1 MNFFEQQNVAR
12 KKSLFLGMI
21 FIFALVLIASSTSL
35 IAYFILHL
43 SGITPLP
50 LKDWVVSRD
59 CGSIFG
65 VTLLII
71 AGGSFYQL
79 LNLAKGGEAVAK
91 MAKGR
96 KVDMSSSEPHERIFI
111 NTVEEMS
118 IASGTPMPTLY
129 IMDNEQAI
137 NAFVAGYEPT
147 ECVLVITLGALNT
160 LTRDELQGVIGHE
173 YSHILNG
180 DMRINVRL
188 IAMLAGILLFG
199 QIGQF
204 LLRTSTHRSRFSR
217 SRSYS
222 TSTTKNKGSALIL
235 FIGLAM
241 IIIGYIGLFCGRI
254 IKAAISRQRE
264 YLADAASV
272 QFTRNPE
279 GIASALYKISDI
291 NDGSRLVSTFHAED
305 INHLCFSES
314 IKMNL
319 SGLLA
324 SHPPLPERISAIDKS
339 FLVRFRAR
347 KNAQKS
353 KGSKQEKPVSSQT
366 TGHAGNAFD
375 QNQLGSSFISP
386 PPIISRAPTASPL
399 RKKQLP
405 VGMVSPAHLDYA
417 ITLLAGIP
425 SSTKKLAHNPDSAK
439 TLLMSLMIN
448 ETANDLHSKAL
459 SLLSDEG
466 KASLTAGRTSNI
478 STLVE
483 GITKPQRIP
492 LIEMAIASLKS
503 LSQEQR
509 QCFIKD
515 LVTLANIDS
524 KFTFFEFSLITL
536 VKQQLSPKHG
546 KKIKS
551 KYHSYKNVTK
561 EISLIIKMFATASSQ
576 NQQAREKLYDHAMQ
590 SFSAE
595 IKWANTPKTKAEN
608 ISHALNKLRLI
619 SPLLKQPF
627 LESCAECV
635 LEDKAINHREYEL
648 LRLVA
653 TVIDCPM
660 PPLLMT
666 A

>member
-1 MNFFEQQNVAR
+1 MNFFEHQDLAR
-12 KKSLFLGMI
+12 KKSFLLGLLFIL
-21 FIFALVLIASSTSL
+21 ALLLIASSTSL
-35 IAYFILHL
+35 IAYLILHN

-50 LKDWVVSRD
+50 FKDWVTSRD
-59 CGSIFG
+59 CVSVFG
-65 VTLLII
+65 VTLLVI

-96 KVDMSSSEPHERIFI
+96 RVNIGSSEASERIFI
-111 NTVEEMS
+111 NIVEEMS
-118 IASGTPMPTLY
+118 IASGTPMPDLY
-129 IMDNEQAI
+129 IMDHEQTI

-147 ECVLVITLGALNT
+147 ECVLVITQGALKN
-160 LTRDELQGVIGHE
+160 LSRNELQGVIGHE

-188 IAMLAGILLFG
+188 IAILAGILLFG

-204 LLRTSTHRSRFSR
+204 LLRISTNRSGFSR
-217 SRSYS
+217 ARSYS
-222 TSTTKNKGSALIL
+222 SNRNNKGNALIL

-264 YLADAASV
+264 FLADAASV

-279 GIASALYKISDI
+279 GIASALYKIA
-291 NDGSRLVSTFHAED
+291 NTQDGSRLAATYHAED

-314 IKMNL
+314 VKMSL

-324 SHPPLPERISAIDKS
+324 SHPPLPDRISAIDKS

-347 KNAQKS
+347 NNAQKNKTNRQAKS
-353 KGSKQEKPVSSQT
+353 TQQSSPTESILEQSP
-366 TGHAGNAFD
+366 
-375 QNQLGSSFISP
+375 LSSSFATNPAPFTEQISK
-386 PPIISRAPTASPL
+386 TN
-399 RKKQLP
+399 LP
-405 VGMVSPAHLDYA
+405 VGEVSPAHLDYA
-417 ITLLAGIP
+417 ITLLASIP
-425 SSTKKLAHNPDSAK
+425 NATKILTHNPEKAK

-448 ETANDLHSKAL
+448 ETASEHHSKAIK
-459 SLLSDEG
+459 LLSDEG
-466 KASLTAGRTSNI
+466 KRSIAAGTNPNVMKH
-478 STLVE
+478 LLE
-483 GITKPQRIP
+483 ITKPQRVP
-492 LIEMAIASLKS
+492 LIEMAISSIKS
-503 LSQEQR
+503 QSQDQKQR
-509 QCFIKD
+509 FIKD
-515 LVTLANIDS
+515 LIILANADS

-536 VKQQLSPKHG
+536 VKQQLSPLHG

-551 KYHSYKNVTK
+551 KYHSYKNVTQ
-561 EISLIIKMFATASSQ
+561 EIALIIKLFATASNQ
-576 NQQAREKLYDHAMQ
+576 NQTLREKLYNHAMQ
-590 SFSAE
+590 PFSADIE
-595 IKWANTPKTKAEN
+595 WENTLKAKAEN
-608 ISHALNKLRLI
+608 ISHALNKLRFI

-635 LEDKAINHREYEL
+635 MADQTVNTREYEL

-660 PPLLMT
+660 PPLIKT
-666 A
+666 